1 MEAPIYRE
9 GEFAIKRY
17 GRHFALYQAGELV
30 CVCVYKKGAASVLA
44 RLREA
49 ARRLPVASPVACSP

>member
-1 MEAPIYRE
+1 MELPIYRE
-9 GEFAIKRY
+9 GDFAIRRY

-44 RLREA
+44 RL
-49 ARRLPVASPVACSP
+49 ARAVSPTPVERSPQ